1 MKTKKY
7 ISEIKILRNKDL
19 FNYTAILEKYKK
31 YKRSL
36 VKINENKNN
45 IIILIEAD
53 DVTALRASINGVL
66 REIQIIQKIKSLK

>member
-7 ISEIKILRNKDL
+7 TLELKILRNKDL
-19 FNYTAILEKYKK
+19 FNYTAVLDKYQK

-36 VKINENKNN
+36 VKINENKKH
-45 IIILIEAD
+45 IIILIEAED
-53 DVTALRASINGVL
+53 IIALRASINSVL